1 MLTSTNFWIKIPS
14 LLYSTLYFINSN
26 VYVMHLIFLFSIKKK
41 KKKERT
47 LEYKVRILIPN
58 FQFEG
63 GWRQIYVE
71 MAVLMSPVK
80 TWGTGDEWW
89 NEW

>member
-1 MLTSTNFWIKIPS
+1 M
-14 LLYSTLYFINSN
+14 
-26 VYVMHLIFLFSIKKK
+26 YVMHLIFLFSIKKK

-63 GWRQIYVE
+63 G
-71 MAVLMSPVK
+71 
-80 TWGTGDEWW
+80 
-89 NEW
+89 